1 MTYQIRFTD
10 EAQSD
15 LLRLYDYLL
24 EQDSTTTRLAQL
36 ALASIMRAV
45 ELLTQFPYSCR
56 KATPGNPYLRELII
70 PFGSAGYVV
79 LFEIEPNNTI
89 TILAVRHQRESDYC

>member
-1 MTYQIRFTD
+1 MSYSVPFTE

-24 EQDSTTTRLAQL
+24 EQDPHTTRIAEQ
-36 ALASIMRAV
+36 ALNGTTRSL
-45 ELLTQFPYSCR
+45 ELLGQFPYSCR

-70 PFGSAGYVV
+70 PFSSTGYVV
-79 LFEIEPNNTI
+79 LFEIEPDNFVTI
-89 TILAVRHQRESDYC
+89 SAVRHQWKSDYH